1 MILNWIVKLKINKT
15 FIEKT
20 TKKNWWLNWKSNMWQ
35 VVIGL
40 WDLTQIKF
48 L

>member
-1 MILNWIVKLKINKT
+1 MILNWIIKLKINKT

-20 TKKNWWLNWKSNMWQ
+20 KKKWWLNWKSNMWQ
-35 VVIGL
+35 VVIGQ